1 MKQTKKKVENKKCFC
16 GEIDIILELKN
27 SEIEINGIR
36 HSIYGCYEM
45 KQTIEKCLQCPK
57 KLPKAYVQMDFKK
70 FCSMKCMEK
79 YYDKWEMMINRMKA
93 VEARVK
99 RLEEESESVEY
110 IVPPPKNNGLVK
122 EKNESFIKRLLN
134 NIKALKPQIYE
145 QQISLVNIGH
155 TNIFNIMFIRKIFF

>member
-1 MKQTKKKVENKKCFC
+1 MLFNVYKCKQQEYNITMKQTKKVKYNNNPIVAAIRGDFRTDE
-16 GEIDIILELKN
+16 DIEGLDETFKLSRVITVHE
-27 SEIEINGIR
+27 EIN
-36 HSIYGCYEM
+36 
-45 KQTIEKCLQCPK
+45 CLQCYK

-99 RLEEESESVEY
+99 RLEEESESVKY
-110 IVPPPKNNGLVK
+110 IVSPPKNNGLVK

-134 NIKALKPQIYE
+134 NIKALKP
-145 QQISLVNIGH
+145 
-155 TNIFNIMFIRKIFF
+155 

>member
-1 MKQTKKKVENKKCFC
+1 MKHTKKKVENKKCFC

-36 HSIYGCYEM
+36 HSIYGCYCV
-45 KQTIEKCLQCPK
+45 KQTKKVKYNNNPIVAAIRGDFRTNDDKIIEIEKCLQCPK

-79 YYDKWEMMINRMKA
+79 YYDKWEMMIHRMKA

-134 NIKALKPQIYE
+134 NIKALKP
-145 QQISLVNIGH
+145 
-155 TNIFNIMFIRKIFF
+155 